1 MTTPRLPELATVG
14 ALAIATIMV
23 PSVARAQVPVIDDT
37 RLKSDEAT
45 RDSYQPYQADTQ
57 SVKGASG
64 GTTDSVA
71 PGQGSGAP
79 ADCSAAGMAGE
90 TAPAGPSKR
99 TPSQQEV
106 ARMVR
111 DEAIRQGVDPNFA
124 MAIAEQESRFRQ
136 SARSGVGATGVMQLM
151 PGTAAGLGVNP
162 YDTQD
167 NIRGGVKYIKQLQG
181 MFGDRY
187 DLIAAGYNAGPYRQS
202 LQNGQIPKIA
212 ETQDY
217 VKKVSGYYER
227 NKVENGDRTP
237 NGTATTEPETVS
249 DTTGCGEQLKK
260 AVDRNTQAQVER
272 ATNWNA
278 FAQKSL
284 VANQQ
289 YLQRLQAGLQSSS
302 ASLRGSGG
310 GNSKDS
316 DGSLIMA
323 QIQCPT
329 TIIDTGS
336 TRCFAVPANATT
348 EQIWRWLEDLQ
359 DAARANGD
367 TATFSAMQDPVL
379 GLVTVVDA
387 RPTENSRNS
396 KGEAYE

>member
-1 MTTPRLPELATVG
+1 
-14 ALAIATIMV
+14 
-23 PSVARAQVPVIDDT
+23 
-37 RLKSDEAT
+37 
-45 RDSYQPYQADTQ
+45 
-57 SVKGASG
+57 
-64 GTTDSVA
+64 
-71 PGQGSGAP
+71 
-79 ADCSAAGMAGE
+79 
-90 TAPAGPSKR
+90 
-99 TPSQQEV
+99 
-106 ARMVR
+106 MVR

-187 DLIAAGYNAGPYRQS
+187 DLVAAGYNAGPYRQS
-202 LQNGQIPKIA
+202 LQNGQIPNIA

-227 NKVENGDRTP
+227 NKVENGDQTP
-237 NGTATTEPETVS
+237 TGIETTEPETVS
-249 DTTGCGEQLKK
+249 DTAGCGEQLKR

-272 ATNWNA
+272 ASTWNA

-284 VANQQ
+284 EANQQ

-302 ASLRGSGG
+302 SSLRGSGG
-310 GNSKDS
+310 GNSKGS
-316 DGSLIMA
+316 DGSLVMA

-348 EQIWRWLEDLQ
+348 EQIKRWLEDLQ

-367 TATFSAMQDPVL
+367 TATFSAIDDPAL

-387 RPTENSRNS
+387 RPTEN
-396 KGEAYE
+396 

>member
-23 PSVARAQVPVIDDT
+23 PSASRAQVPVIDDA

-45 RDSYQPYQADTQ
+45 RDSYGSYQADTQ

-64 GTTDSVA
+64 GATDSVA

-79 ADCSAAGMAGE
+79 ADCSAAGMAGQ

-99 TPSQQEV
+99 NLSQQEV
-106 ARMVR
+106 ARKVR

-124 MAIAEQESRFRQ
+124 MAIAEQESSFRQ

-202 LQNGQIPKIA
+202 LQNGQIPNIA

-227 NKVENGDRTP
+227 NKAENGDQTP
-237 NGTATTEPETVS
+237 TETETTEPEAVS
-249 DTTGCGEQLKK
+249 DSTGCGEQLKK

-272 ATNWNA
+272 ATTWNA
-278 FAQKSL
+278 FTQKSL
-284 VANQQ
+284 EANQQ

-302 ASLRGSGG
+302 SSLRGSGG

-316 DGSLIMA
+316 DGSLVMA

-348 EQIWRWLEDLQ
+348 EQIQRWLEDLQ
-359 DAARANGD
+359 EAARANGD
-367 TATFSAMQDPVL
+367 TATFSAIDDPAL

-387 RPTENSRNS
+387 RPTEN
-396 KGEAYE
+396 

>member
-1 MTTPRLPELATVG
+1 MTTPTLPELATVG
-14 ALAIATIMV
+14 VLAFATIV
-23 PSVARAQVPVIDDT
+23 EPLASRAQVPVLDDM

-45 RDSYQPYQADTQ
+45 RDSYRPYQADTQ
-57 SVKGASG
+57 AVKGASG
-64 GTTDSVA
+64 GTTDSLA

-79 ADCSAAGMAGE
+79 ANCSAQGMAGA
-90 TAPAGPSKR
+90 TASAGPSKK

-106 ARMVR
+106 ARMVES
-111 DEAIRQGVDPNFA
+111 EAIRQGVDPNFA

-151 PGTAAGLGVNP
+151 PGTAAGLRVNP
-162 YDTQD
+162 YNTQD

-187 DLIAAGYNAGPYRQS
+187 DLIAAGYNAGHYRQS
-202 LQNGQIPKIA
+202 LQNGQIPNIP

-217 VKKVSGYYER
+217 VRKVSAYYER
-227 NKVENGDRTP
+227 NKAENGDRAPT
-237 NGTATTEPETVS
+237 GTETTEPETVS
-249 DTTGCGEQLKK
+249 DTTSCGEQLKK

-272 ATNWNA
+272 ATTWNA

-284 VANQQ
+284 EANQQ
-289 YLQRLQAGLQSSS
+289 YLQRLQSGLQSSS

-316 DGSLIMA
+316 DGSLVMA

-336 TRCFAVPANATT
+336 TRCFAVPANATSK
-348 EQIWRWLEDLQ
+348 QIGRWLEDLQ
-359 DAARANGD
+359 AAARANGE
-367 TATFSAMQDPVL
+367 TAAFTALQDPAL

-387 RPTENSRNS
+387 WPTEN
-396 KGEAYE
+396 

>member
-1 MTTPRLPELATVG
+1 M
-14 ALAIATIMV
+14 
-23 PSVARAQVPVIDDT
+23 IDDT

-45 RDSYQPYQADTQ
+45 RDSYGPYQAYTQ

-79 ADCSAAGMAGE
+79 ADCSAAGMAGDA
-90 TAPAGPSKR
+90 APAGPSKR

-202 LQNGQIPKIA
+202 LQNGQIPNIA

-217 VKKVSGYYER
+217 VKKVSAYYER
-227 NKVENGDRTP
+227 NKAENGDRTP
-237 NGTATTEPETVS
+237 TGTETTEPEAVS
-249 DTTGCGEQLKK
+249 DNTGCGEQLKR
-260 AVDRNTQAQVER
+260 AIDRNTKAQVDR
-272 ATNWNA
+272 ANIWNA

-284 VANQQ
+284 EANQQ
-289 YLQRLQAGLQSSS
+289 YLRRLQAGLKSSS

-310 GNSKDS
+310 GNSKDN
-316 DGSLIMA
+316 DGSLVMV

-329 TIIDTGS
+329 KIIDTGS
-336 TRCFAVPANATT
+336 TRCVAVPVNATT
-348 EQIWRWLEDLQ
+348 EQIQRWLEDFQ
-359 DAARANGD
+359 DAARTNGD
-367 TATFSAMQDPVL
+367 TATFSAMDDPVL

-387 RPTENSRNS
+387 RPTENRRNS